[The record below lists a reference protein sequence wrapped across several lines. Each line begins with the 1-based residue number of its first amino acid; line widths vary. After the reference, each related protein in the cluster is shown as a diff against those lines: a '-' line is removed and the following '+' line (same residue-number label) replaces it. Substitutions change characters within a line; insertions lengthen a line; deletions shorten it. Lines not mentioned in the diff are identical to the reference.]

1 MLLLVYC
8 VRCHHCFL
16 CQMLSLECCVRCS
29 YWYVVSDVI
38 IGNCVR
44 CYCWYVMSGII
55 IGMVCHFFLL
65 VCCIRCY
72 YWYAVSGVIIC
83 MLCQV
88 MVRRIDN
95 EGKTVWTFLEGAAHT
110 TTGSTSYSVGFSI
123 VQVLSLIKILIFIV
137 PSVIERV

>member
-1 MLLLVYC
+1 MSGIIIVFGG
-8 VRCHHCFL
+8 RCYPWNVVSGVFIGML
-16 CQMLSLECCVRCS
+16 CQ
-29 YWYVVSDVI
+29 VVSLVS
-38 IGNCVR
+38 CVR
-44 CYCWYVMSGII
+44 CYYWYVMSGII
-55 IGMVCHFFLL
+55 IGMVCHLFLL

-123 VQVLSLIKILIFIV
+123 VQVLSLITILIFIMT
-137 PSVIERV
+137 SQIERV

>member
-1 MLLLVYC
+1 MAA
-8 VRCHHCFL
+8 
-16 CQMLSLECCVRCS
+16 
-29 YWYVVSDVI
+29 VI
-38 IGNCVR
+38 IGMIC
-44 CYCWYVMSGII
+44 
-55 IGMVCHFFLL
+55 IGMVCHLFLL
-65 VCCIRCY
+65 VCCTRCY
-72 YWYAVSGVIIC
+72 HWYAVSGVIIG

-123 VQVLSLIKILIFIV
+123 VQVLSLIKILMFIV